1 MSGFLGQN
9 TSVMYLNAVT
19 PIYAMLG
26 RGWFLSMIKPD
37 DLVVLFDPSI
47 SGMPGLCI
55 VDLHTLVGML

>member
-26 RGWFLSMIKPD
+26 RG
-37 DLVVLFDPSI
+37 
-47 SGMPGLCI
+47 
-55 VDLHTLVGML
+55 